1 MFVCPV
7 FIIFFKDEKKIT
19 SRDWGRGISKILK
32 QYIKGEEKEEK
43 VTHLGLILLNGSK
56 AKQGGEKSRGLCTKN
71 RKKKR
76 VIYSQLVSYHTTK
89 NVTCRT
95 FALNGIILPCAPFNR
110 LSV

>member
-1 MFVCPV
+1 MVFVCPV

-56 AKQGGEKSRGLCTKN
+56 AKQGKKIERSVHQKSEEKKGYLFAIGELPHHKKCNVQNLCSEWYHTSLCT
-71 RKKKR
+71 
-76 VIYSQLVSYHTTK
+76 I
-89 NVTCRT
+89 
-95 FALNGIILPCAPFNR
+95 
-110 LSV
+110 